1 MFFSLQP
8 LGWWFAIRAAW
19 PHPMYPHADLLVQK
33 LVRIHRP
40 LQLLIDN
47 SVAASAI
54 WRNLIMGSKAER
66 SVDLIRMR
74 DLIATEV
81 RALRTR
87 KDHGKLALASAARNG
102 WNEITS

>member
-1 MFFSLQP
+1 
-8 LGWWFAIRAAW
+8 
-19 PHPMYPHADLLVQK
+19 MYPQADLLVQK

-47 SVAASAI
+47 SVAAAAI

-66 SVDLIRMR
+66 SVDLVRLR
-74 DLIATEV
+74 DLISTEV

-87 KDHGKLALASAARNG
+87 KDQGKLALASAARTG
-102 WNEITS
+102 WNEITQ